1 MQIRRDIKIFTK
13 PLNTSLKLLKQP
25 CFEIMNLH
33 YSVSQIHATRYFYKN
48 INTTERKQQNTDAH
62 RMKRNKNN
70 EQNNTES
77 EKFNYKKVELYE
89 ALLAKNT
96 IKMVRKGKI
105 NEKNVP
111 KYMKTFCA

>member
-1 MQIRRDIKIFTK
+1 MNRIIRK
-13 PLNTSLKLLKQP
+13 
-25 CFEIMNLH
+25 
-33 YSVSQIHATRYFYKN
+33 
-48 INTTERKQQNTDAH
+48 
-62 RMKRNKNN
+62 
-70 EQNNTES
+70 S

-111 KYMKTFCA
+111 KYMKTYFA